1 MEKAYDPKQTE
12 EKIYQLW
19 SKSGYFNPDKI
30 KGKKHYA
37 ILLPPPNI
45 TGSLHMGHA
54 LNATIIDILVRFK
67 RMRGLGAI
75 CLPGTDHAGIAAQN
89 AVEKELRK
97 QGTSRFDLGREKFI
111 EAVWQWKEKYG
122 NIILGQL
129 KKLGLSADWS
139 RARFTMSP
147 KYSEEVKKAFVHYYK

>member
-1 MEKAYDPKQTE
+1 
-12 EKIYQLW
+12 
-19 SKSGYFNPDKI
+19 
-30 KGKKHYA
+30 
-37 ILLPPPNI
+37 
-45 TGSLHMGHA
+45 
-54 LNATIIDILVRFK
+54 
-67 RMRGLGAI
+67 MRGLGAI

-129 KKLGLSADWS
+129 KNSAFPPTG
-139 RARFTMSP
+139 REPALQ
-147 KYSEEVKKAFVHYYK
+147 